1 MHAEFCLPLVV
12 YCSQENLQLEKKKTL
27 IDEITKLSTHRD
39 PHKLSELLDVVEIV
53 LGFLA
58 SAGGNPDQTFHNY
71 ITKTL
76 AMQKTRI
83 PKVHS

>member
-1 MHAEFCLPLVV
+1 MQH
-12 YCSQENLQLEKKKTL
+12 EKKKSL
-27 IDEITKLSTHRD
+27 IDEITKLSTH

-58 SAGGNPDQTFHNY
+58 SAGGKPDQTFHSY

-76 AMQKTRI
+76 TMQRAHI
-83 PKVHS
+83 PKV